1 MVKKRKLPKFL
12 ATYSS
17 SRVFEAFYSSCFNEI
32 CFHLKVIQSMSQ
44 PENPKTIL
52 SLSNEPVKYNVAVTC
67 LVQRAF
73 VANV

>member
-1 MVKKRKLPKFL
+1 
-12 ATYSS
+12 
-17 SRVFEAFYSSCFNEI
+17 
-32 CFHLKVIQSMSQ
+32 MSQ